1 LLASSSPHSIPVNAT
16 KNTALTAPMI
26 LLASSLKEL
35 TCIIILAEQT
45 NFRKFSQQLQFYR
58 VRLSLSGKK
67 NVKQAERMR
76 NNVDN
81 RQGKAGRIEDEKD
94 AAGEFFRI

>member
-1 LLASSSPHSIPVNAT
+1 
-16 KNTALTAPMI
+16 MI
-26 LLASSLKEL
+26 LLASSLKQL
-35 TCIIILAEQT
+35 TPIIILAEQT
-45 NFRKFSQQLQFYR
+45 NFRKCSQQLQFYC

-81 RQGKAGRIEDEKD
+81 RQGGGIEEDKKD
-94 AAGEFFRI
+94 AAGEFFRIYLTLTSIYPMSSVAGR